1 MNMTDE
7 NLTIEELAADV
18 AVRRLST
25 TIHELRHDL
34 PHASDETL
42 CQVRDILHWEARQ
55 IIRNVEYGRT
65 VRGWFEDHSPAPLD
79 ELFGFED
86 LTLRRDGGECK

>member
-7 NLTIEELAADV
+7 NLTIEGLAADV

-25 TIHELRHDL
+25 TISELRYDL

-42 CQVRDILHWEARQ
+42 YKVRDLLHQEARY
-55 IIRNVEYGRT
+55 IIRRAELWAGPVAAHVE
-65 VRGWFEDHSPAPLD
+65 VDPAPLD
-79 ELFGFED
+79 ELFGFD
-86 LTLRRDGGECK
+86 SLSRDGGEYR